1 MLIQQTFKGRL
12 IIQPF
17 KLFPYHV
24 GEDTNGLGI
33 GFQTLKGDYLEQ
45 KFKKPF
51 SHIVNLTLISLIF
64 SDSYNK
70 FCS

>member
-12 IIQPF
+12 IVQAF

-24 GEDTNGLGI
+24 GENTSGREI

-45 KFKKPF
+45 EIKQALHPYCLKDFDTDFDF
-51 SHIVNLTLISLIF
+51 SNL
-64 SDSYNK
+64 
-70 FCS
+70 